1 MNDVPVGG
9 LRVELDSP
17 RVIAQ
22 VIDDEVVAI
31 NLETGSYYSLRGSA
45 AAIWSLLLQGRTV
58 ADVASRLGFRYEA
71 EPDAIRIQAERFVTE
86 LLAESLLRPAEGTG
100 GSFEGVDESGGGD
113 PSEAAADG
121 VGRIDFDP
129 PAIERFTDMEDLLMF
144 DPVHDVSGE
153 GWPHVGP
160 PPDQGG

>member
-1 MNDVPVGG
+1 MNDVPVGD

-17 RVIAQ
+17 RVIAE

-100 GSFEGVDESGGGD
+100 GLLRGGRR
-113 PSEAAADG
+113 
-121 VGRIDFDP
+121 VGRRRP
-129 PAIERFTDMEDLLMF
+129 ERSRGRRCRQNRLR
-144 DPVHDVSGE
+144 PSCH
-153 GWPHVGP
+153 
-160 PPDQGG
+160 